1 MEMRTLPMPDAFRDY
16 FNRMAEFVL
25 LTVDAYRYVET
36 GRLYLAPL
44 EELRERNYRLY
55 EDILPE
61 NYDKSYG
68 NPAYSVSRLGEDY
81 GRLFSFLCAELRSM
95 IPLAHEKT
103 RRGWRSGWSCLWRST
118 APLSASFPKRGR
130 FRT

>member
-1 MEMRTLPMPDAFRDY
+1 MIEERFLLAKERIEEIREETGVEMRTLPMPDAFRDY

-68 NPAYSVSRLGEDY
+68 NPAYSVSRLGEEI
-81 GRLFSFLCAELRSM
+81 GR
-95 IPLAHEKT
+95 AHV
-103 RRGWRSGWSCLWRST
+103 
-118 APLSASFPKRGR
+118 
-130 FRT
+130 